1 MLSPYNVKI
10 KVYCANDTEAQK
22 VQQAVSSVSSDVN
35 LIGAELLTFTA
46 FFYKNEEIIKP
57 LIVGVFNSFKKG
69 IASGVAYVIGNIR
82 TLFKVKI

>member
-35 LIGAELLTFTA
+35 LIGAELLTFYSK
-46 FFYKNEEIIKP
+46 FKPNEHIIKP
-57 LIVGVFNSFKKG
+57 ILSDVIK
-69 IASGVAYVIGNIR
+69 SGVGAV
-82 TLFKVKI
+82 VKHIPKLLKLK